1 MISGAAMEHLTFDE
15 ARARHAALL
24 IDAYGVLVDGGGA
37 LPGAAEAIAALER
50 DGVPWLLLTNDASRL
65 PSRNAAR
72 LQSLGIPVRADRVLS
87 SGMLLAP
94 AFRALGLQGARC
106 VVLGSPDSQTYVQ
119 EAGGE
124 LTPATEAETCD
135 AVVIADD
142 SGFDFLPTMEAVLTG
157 LMRAVERG
165 RPPALLLP
173 NPDLIYPARGGAYGF
188 TAGSL
193 AAMLEGALTLRF
205 ADQAPRFTHLG
216 KPAAMIFE
224 AALARLG
231 TRDALM
237 LGDQLHTDI
246 AGAAGVGIPS
256 ALLLTGLTT
265 QDALRRSEIRPTY
278 VIARLDPG

>member
-1 MISGAAMEHLTFDE
+1 MEPLTFDE

-37 LPGAAEAIAALER
+37 LPGAAEAITALER
-50 DGVPWLLLTNDASRL
+50 EGVAWLLLTNDASRL
-65 PSRNAAR
+65 PARNAAR
-72 LQSLGIPVRADRVLS
+72 LRSLGIPVTEARVLS

-94 AFRALGLQGARC
+94 QFRALGLQGARC
-106 VVLGSPDSQTYVQ
+106 VVLGSADSQSYVRD
-119 EAGGE
+119 AGGE
-124 LTPATEAETCD
+124 VAPPTETATCD
-135 AVVIADD
+135 ALVIADD

-157 LMRAVERG
+157 LMHAVERG

-188 TAGSL
+188 TAGTL

-205 ADQAPRFTHLG
+205 ADAAPRFTHLG

-237 LGDQLHTDI
+237 LGDQIHTDI

-265 QDALRRSEIRPTY
+265 RESLRRSEIRPTY
-278 VIARLDPG
+278 VIERLGAG